1 MEKIFIKDLSFF
13 SSIKD
18 DSKKYITALNSY
30 LFKHLEYKEF
40 WTRCFSEKENGINE
54 LQKMLDDIRRIIFS
68 KEDLVRWFYKV
79 KTDAKKGVD
88 RILIEHEASWG
99 GDPAKI
105 NFERVGF
112 LIGIYEET
120 ERYLKMLTAIEPSDT
135 NKAHYSILDRLD
147 TLDEFYINTDNIPGY
162 YDVQENKKIK
172 KQKYQLGNLDD
183 LWNEYLALKDTTEVG
198 EGFGDIKY
206 HLADYHGEFKR
217 ELIRIRPREEIKQY
231 LDFHLKK
238 YKGAKIDFLNH
249 IEYRIMPEL
258 SGYAGSD
265 YQIYQLIIK
274 EWLKEKRSGLS
285 EKDKS
290 FLVDTII
297 SVASNFLDNVF
308 HHKKVA
314 SENAYNLVLKSL
326 LKQSLEHKNW
336 SVNEE
341 SRGGT
346 TDSPSKSFN
355 AGISSRDF
363 IILNEKQQHISAI
376 ECLRLKSV
384 PTDVDKE
391 SYIQTHV
398 QKIFRN
404 EPIGLSPLFIIS
416 YCETQE
422 FSSTWDKY
430 VDYISKID
438 FGKYQHIECERDL
451 KISPSR
457 ANLKLAK
464 VTHLRET
471 SKIEVYHVFIN
482 MNP

>member
-1 MEKIFIKDLSFF
+1 MEKIFLKDVSFF

-18 DSKKYITALNSY
+18 DSKKHITALNSY
-30 LFKHLEYKEF
+30 LFKHLENREF
-40 WTRCFSEKENGINE
+40 WKRCYSEKENGINE
-54 LQKMLDDIRRIIFS
+54 LHKMLDDIRRIIFS
-68 KEDLVRWFYKV
+68 KEDLARWFYKV
-79 KTDAKKGVD
+79 KKDAKKEVD

-99 GDPAKI
+99 RDPSKI

-112 LIGIYEET
+112 LVGMYEET

-135 NKAHYSILDRLD
+135 NKAHYSILDSLD
-147 TLDEFYINTDNIPGY
+147 ALDEFYINTDNIPGY
-162 YDVQENKKIK
+162 YDIQENKKIK
-172 KQKYQLGNLDD
+172 KQKYQLKNLDD
-183 LWNEYLALKDTTEVG
+183 SWNEYLALKDTADVG

-206 HLADYHGEFKR
+206 HLNNYHGEFKW
-217 ELIRIRPREEIKQY
+217 ELIHIRPRKEIKQY
-231 LDFHLKK
+231 LDFHFKR
-238 YKGAKIDFLNH
+238 YKGANIDFLNH
-249 IEYRIMPEL
+249 IEYRIMPKL
-258 SGYAGSD
+258 SGFAGSD

-308 HHKKVA
+308 LHKKVP

-363 IILNEKQQHISAI
+363 ILLNEKQQHISSI

-438 FGKYQHIECERDL
+438 FGRYQHIECERDL
-451 KISPSR
+451 KITPSR

>member
-13 SSIKD
+13 SSIED

-30 LFKHLEYKEF
+30 LFKHLENREF
-40 WTRCFSEKENGINE
+40 WIRCFSEKENGINE

-79 KTDAKKGVD
+79 KKDAKFEVD
-88 RILIEHEASWG
+88 RILIDHESSLG

-105 NFERVGF
+105 NFERIGF
-112 LIGIYEET
+112 LVGIYEET
-120 ERYLKMLTAIEPSDT
+120 ERYLKMITVIEPSDT

-147 TLDEFYINTDNIPGY
+147 ALDEFYINTDNIPGY
-162 YDVQENKKIK
+162 YDIQQNKKIK
-172 KQKYQLGNLDD
+172 KQKYQLKNLDD
-183 LWNEYLALKDTTEVG
+183 SWNEYLALKDTNDVG

-206 HLADYHGEFKR
+206 LLTNYHGEFKW
-217 ELIRIRPREEIKQY
+217 ELIHVRPREEIKQY
-231 LDFHLKK
+231 LDFHFKK
-238 YKGAKIDFLNH
+238 YNRAKIDFLNH
-249 IEYRIMPEL
+249 IEYRIMPDL

-274 EWLKEKRSGLS
+274 EWLKDKRNVISERDKNFLIEK
-285 EKDKS
+285 
-290 FLVDTII
+290 II
-297 SVASNFLDNVF
+297 SVTTTFLDSVF
-308 HHKKVA
+308 LHKKLPA
-314 SENAYNLVLKSL
+314 EDNYNLIIKGL
-326 LKQSLEHKNW
+326 LKQAIEHKNW

-341 SRGGT
+341 SKGGT
-346 TDSPSKSFN
+346 TDSQSPAFN

-384 PTDVDKE
+384 PTNIDKE

-404 EPIGLSPLFIIS
+404 EPIGISPLFIIS

-422 FSSTWDKY
+422 FSKTWDKY
-430 VDYISKID
+430 TDYISKID

-451 KISPSR
+451 QISPLK

-471 SKIEVYHVFIN
+471 SKIEVYHLFLN